1 MVSRKAK
8 GHLKILFK
16 DLQSLCLFRTTN
28 SLLQKT
34 IRHLA
39 NWFSLHSTPRN
50 HPFEEETS
58 ASRPISAMACIRG
71 DHFDPS
77 VSCEARPSASA
88 PQDSSQDSQASTV
101 PSSEGGVPSSPPQRR
116 YSTWRPPTSP
126 PPEPLVC
133 RIPPKRARTSGPVET
148 SRHAQLDSQAPGD
161 SQRSSDI
168 APEAIIKRPMVIVP
182 PIEGNSDC
190 RGMPFHSELYFDIEA
205 MRQQLEL
212 QDLFGLL
219 QR

>member
-1 MVSRKAK
+1 MT
-8 GHLKILFK
+8 HF
-16 DLQSLCLFRTTN
+16 
-28 SLLQKT
+28 LLQKT

-39 NWFSLHSTPRN
+39 NWFSLHSTPRD

-58 ASRPISAMACIRG
+58 ASCPILAMACIRG
-71 DHFDPS
+71 NHSDHS
-77 VSCEARPSASA
+77 VSHEARPSASA
-88 PQDSSQDSQASTV
+88 PQDSSQASQASTV

-126 PPEPLVC
+126 PLEPSIC
-133 RIPPKRARTSGPVET
+133 CIPPKRARTSGPGET
-148 SRHAQLDSQAPGD
+148 SRHAQPDSQALVD
-161 SQRSSDI
+161 SQHPSGI